1 MEKELI
7 KRAKNNDLSAFEE
20 LIKMHEKTVYNIAL
34 KVMGN
39 QHDASDA
46 AQEAFIKMFKNIKKF
61 RGDSKFST
69 WVYRIA
75 HNVALDMLRKNS
87 KKTVSIDENYEDGE
101 NPILNIADPSPSPE
115 QSVIDKEK
123 MQILKNAI
131 DSLPTVSKTAIM
143 LRDINGLSYEEIAKI
158 QNCSLGT
165 VKSRINRAR
174 IQLKEIIMK
183 QNY

>member
-1 MEKELI
+1 
-7 KRAKNNDLSAFEE
+7 
-20 LIKMHEKTVYNIAL
+20 
-34 KVMGN
+34 
-39 QHDASDA
+39 
-46 AQEAFIKMFKNIKKF
+46 
-61 RGDSKFST
+61 
-69 WVYRIA
+69 
-75 HNVALDMLRKNS
+75 MLRKNS

-123 MQILKNAI
+123 MQVLKNAI

>member
-20 LIKMHEKTVYNIAL
+20 LIRMHEKNVYNIAL
-34 KVMGN
+34 KILGN
-39 QHDASDA
+39 EHDASDA
-46 AQEAFIKMFKNIKKF
+46 AQEAFIKMFKNIRKF

-75 HNVALDMLRKNS
+75 HNVSLDILRKNS
-87 KKTVSIDENYEDGE
+87 KKTVSIDDED
-101 NPILNIADPSPSPE
+101 NQITNFADSSPSPE
-115 QSVIDKEK
+115 QIVIENEK
-123 MQILKNAI
+123 SQMLKNAI
-131 DSLPTVSKTAIM
+131 NSLPPVSRTAIM
-143 LRDINGLSYEEIAKI
+143 LRDINGFSYEEIAKI

-174 IQLKEIIMK
+174 IQLREIITK
-183 QNY
+183 QNH